1 MKAPTAGYRILHRNG
16 MRSLYDAAD
25 YGLTISRPIAILDT
39 TTGRVVWRG
48 KTVHGAR
55 NAHYRLS
62 LERITGVKPSIAQAR
77 RAGNP

>member
-1 MKAPTAGYRILHRNG
+1 MKAPTAGFAILNLAGHPLN
-16 MRSLYDAAD
+16 AIA
-25 YGLTISRPIAILDT
+25 YGLTRARPIAILDT
-39 TTGRVVWRG
+39 TTGRIVWRG

-62 LERITGVKPSIAQAR
+62 LERITGKKPSIAQAR